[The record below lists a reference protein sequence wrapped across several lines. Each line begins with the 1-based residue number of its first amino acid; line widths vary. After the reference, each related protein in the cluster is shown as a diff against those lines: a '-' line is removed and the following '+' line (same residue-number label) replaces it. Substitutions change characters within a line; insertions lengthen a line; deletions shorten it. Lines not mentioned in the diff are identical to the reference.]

1 MNKIIIEICCSSM
14 ASIKNAI
21 EGKANRIE
29 LCQNLLVDG
38 LSPSSEFLDKATSC
52 CDLPIHVLIRPRSG
66 NFFYNIS
73 EIEQIEKDINRIKEF
88 PIQGIVV
95 GALKN
100 DKSLAIEPLKKWRK
114 MFPDLDFTF
123 HRAFDVVKNCEMATQ
138 QLIDLGFN
146 RILTSGQQLKA
157 NDGIDL
163 LKKLNSRYSKQISIM
178 PGGGINQ
185 KNIHEFL
192 NSGFK
197 QIHLSAKAQNEIQN
211 EDPVSNLDIIRS
223 VTKKARNSLYL
234 ND

>member
-38 LSPSSEFLDKATSC
+38 LSPSSEFLDKATSS

-100 DKSLAIEPLKKWRK
+100 DQSLAIEPLKKWRK
-114 MFPDLDFTF
+114 MFPNLDFTF
-123 HRAFDVVKNCEMATQ
+123 HRAFDVVKNCEIAAQ
-138 QLIDLGFN
+138 QLVDLGFN

-163 LKKLNSRYSKQISIM
+163 LKKLNSKYSEQISIM
-178 PGGGINQ
+178 PGGGINER
-185 KNIHEFL
+185 NIHKFL

-197 QIHLSAKAQNEIQN
+197 QIHLSARTHNEVRN
-211 EDPVSNLDIIRS
+211 EDPVSNLEIIKS